1 MARLAHLEGMVA
13 TFLQNRTEPTIPLLH
28 VSELDQP
35 MYVVFGGRV
44 RDPGTTDFV
53 DLRAID
59 VRGFFLTYEAAFD
72 AWRAASQS
80 HVDEAFTKYVISRLR

>member
-1 MARLAHLEGMVA
+1 MATLAHLEVMVA
-13 TFLQNRTEPTIPLLH
+13 TFLQNRTEPTMSPLH
-28 VSELDQP
+28 VSELDPP

-44 RDPGTTDFV
+44 RDPSSTEFV
-53 DLRAID
+53 DLRALD

-72 AWRAASQS
+72 AWRAASQM